1 MIIKGLLVAVNGAWS
16 SGVLEPHI
24 GRLFWASL
32 DIELR
37 VLDLLGS
44 QFAA

>member
-1 MIIKGLLVAVNGAWS
+1 MIVQGLLVAVNGAWS

-37 VLDLLGS
+37 VLDVFS
-44 QFAA
+44 SRSAA